1 MEVKQM
7 VKKVGCG
14 FLSKRMTMKAAASCT
29 IKPEALFSFLQFR
42 SPGTMVV
49 DVKMRAVVKVAIMMV
64 NAYGGWDS
72 GSTVGDFDG
81 HSRRVLSCAFKPT
94 RPFRIVT
101 CGENFLVNFYDGPP
115 FKFNKS
121 IKFSSDGTKFITVSS
136 DRKGI
141 IYDGKSGDKL
151 GELSAESGHKGS
163 IYVVSWSP
171 DSKQVLTVSADKSTK
186 IWDIVED
193 GIRSLNK
200 TLSSSESGGVEDMLV
215 GNGCCGKLD
224 SKQFRLIKLLAA
236 GEEEVITVGFDNK
249 VWRVP
254 LQKANFRAPE
264 QIESGI
270 VLLNGSEIVATHNLD
285 FTVTASAT
293 SLDGSEA
300 IVGGQDASSR
310 RTIKGA
316 HLGGVYGLAFIDN
329 DSVVSFEEHGCI
341 RVWEL
346 ASE

>member
-1 MEVKQM
+1 
-7 VKKVGCG
+7 
-14 FLSKRMTMKAAASCT
+14 
-29 IKPEALFSFLQFR
+29 
-42 SPGTMVV
+42 
-49 DVKMRAVVKVAIMMV
+49 MM
-64 NAYGGWDS
+64 G
-72 GSTVGDFDG
+72 
-81 HSRRVLSCAFKPT
+81 RV
-94 RPFRIVT
+94 
-101 CGENFLVNFYDGPP
+101 
-115 FKFNKS
+115 
-121 IKFSSDGTKFITVSS
+121 
-136 DRKGI
+136 
-141 IYDGKSGDKL
+141 GDKL
-151 GELSAESGHKGS
+151 DELSVESGYKGS

-264 QIESGI
+264 QIESRALRIESGI